1 MSRKPFPILGLGI
14 LLMLGLVVAG
24 LAFGAVRGRVVNP
37 ATALPVTGAVVT
49 VDGRPAE
56 VVAGGFS
63 FVAGPGRHTINVR
76 APGYESVSI
85 EAVSVPIFGVTLGP
99 IELRNATVLMT
110 VTENYPGMFPVD
122 VPAAV
127 TVGRSRYRV
136 ERVAKLKGLPVGV
149 TTVTARAEGYDPAQ
163 ATIELL
169 PGENSVVM
177 TLTPTLS
184 IVASRTANAVMK
196 RDYGALW
203 GVLHPDLQRQY
214 RYPADYIKQQAKKDA
229 QVVHAPFTRLVL
241 EDSTTTE
248 SYRAPVIDVTYP
260 DASVVSLTLYSSE
273 FDSSAGAVVE
283 RATDARLFF
292 TRLRGS
298 WRVIGVE
305 GGG

>member
-1 MSRKPFPILGLGI
+1 MSRRSLPILGLGI
-14 LLMLGLVVAG
+14 LLTLGLVVAG
-24 LAFGAVRGRVVNP
+24 LVFGAVRGRVVNP
-37 ATALPVTGAVVT
+37 ATALPVSGAVVT

-63 FVAGPGRHTINVR
+63 FAAGPGRHTVNVQ

-85 EAVSVPIFGVTLGP
+85 EAVAVPFFGVTLGP
-99 IELRNATVLMT
+99 IELRNATLLMT
-110 VTENYPGMFPVD
+110 VTENFPGMFPVD

-127 TVGRSRYRV
+127 TVGKSRYRV
-136 ERVAKLKGLPVGV
+136 ERVATLKGLPVGM
-149 TTVTARAEGYDPAQ
+149 TTVTARAEGYDSAQ

-196 RDYGALW
+196 RDHGALW

-214 RYPADYIKQQAKKDA
+214 RYPQDYIKQQAKKDA
-229 QVVHAPFTRLVL
+229 QVVHSPFTRMVL
-241 EDSTTTE
+241 DEGITTE
-248 SYRAPVIDVTYP
+248 SYTAPVIDVTYP
-260 DASVVSLTLYSSE
+260 DASAVPLTLYSSE
-273 FDSSAGAVVE
+273 FDSNAGAVVE
-283 RATDARLFF
+283 RATHVRLFF
-292 TRLRGS
+292 VRLRGS